1 VKPGTA
7 PRTSTT
13 PRSSTAPAHP
23 FHGNNRDNTVNPKA
37 RMMYINDQIKA
48 PSITIIDDEKQNL

>member
-1 VKPGTA
+1 MKPGTTA
-7 PRTSTT
+7 
-13 PRSSTAPAHP
+13 PRSSTTPSHT
-23 FHGNNRDNTVNPKA
+23 FHRNEQTNTVNPKA